1 MDKLIRQSVKIH
13 EIQFGFMPG
22 RSTIDATFI
31 VWQLQEKYLGKN
43 KQLHF
48 VFVDLEKVFDRV
60 PQEVVQWSMIKLR
73 AEDWLVSV
81 VMANVRWPKNL
92 CEGKW
97 SAE

>member
-1 MDKLIRQSVKIH
+1 MTSCCLYILVD
-13 EIQFGFMPG
+13 
-22 RSTIDATFI
+22 
-31 VWQLQEKYLGKN
+31 LGKA
-43 KQLHF
+43 
-48 VFVDLEKVFDRV
+48 FDRV

-92 CEGKW
+92 CDGKW